1 MRVLGI
7 DPGLAHTGYGVI
19 DHLDQSSRML
29 AMGEIVTKAD
39 QELPARLKMIHDGL
53 VEVIDRWKPEVAC
66 VESLFFCTNAR
77 TAIAVAQARG
87 VCILATANA
96 GIQVAEYTP
105 LQIKQAVAGYGKAT
119 KQQVIKM
126 VKALLSLQEMPKSDH
141 MADALAAALCHAHGH
156 HFERLVRDALR
167 RG

>member
-19 DHLDQSSRML
+19 DHLGQSSRL
-29 AMGEIVTKAD
+29 VAMGEIVTTPD
-39 QELPARLKMIHDGL
+39 QQLSARLKMIHDGL
-53 VEVIDRWKPEVAC
+53 VEAIGQWKPEVAC

-96 GIQVAEYTP
+96 GIPMAEYTP

-119 KQQVIKM
+119 KLQVLKM
-126 VKALLSLQEMPKSDH
+126 VKALLTLQEMPKSDH
-141 MADALAAALCHAHGH
+141 MGDALAAALCHAHGH
-156 HFERLVRDALR
+156 HFDRLVRDAMR